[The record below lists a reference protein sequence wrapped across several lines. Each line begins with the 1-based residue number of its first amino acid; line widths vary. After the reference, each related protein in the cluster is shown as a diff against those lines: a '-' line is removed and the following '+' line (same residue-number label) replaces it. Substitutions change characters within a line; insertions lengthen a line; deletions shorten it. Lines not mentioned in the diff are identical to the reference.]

1 MVMASTTTLASPQD
15 SDAWALLALK
25 EATAIPAKQ
34 KESAPCDNV
43 SDSVN
48 ADGESISVSASVD
61 NNPQHPEG
69 GTDSD
74 SPVNLFDKY
83 HPHLQFIERDTGG
96 KVNGHLKAPIAK
108 LKGKDFEFLVRQDRL
123 VIGRNSS
130 TKGRY
135 LLISTILDHSTMG
148 GTKRQLGTIFFSIYV
163 YVLRR
168 S

>member
-1 MVMASTTTLASPQD
+1 MTNRQYMVMASTTTLASPQD

-25 EATAIPAKQ
+25 EATATPAKQ
-34 KESAPCDNV
+34 QKESGPCDNV
-43 SDSVN
+43 SDSVNN
-48 ADGESISVSASVD
+48 ADGESISVSASVE
-61 NNPQHPEG
+61 NNPRHPEG
-69 GTDSD
+69 GTDND

-108 LKGKDFEFLVRQDRL
+108 LKGKEFEFLVRQDRL

-135 LLISTILDHSTMG
+135 LLISTILGHSTM
-148 GTKRQLGTIFFSIYV
+148 
-163 YVLRR
+163 
-168 S
+168 